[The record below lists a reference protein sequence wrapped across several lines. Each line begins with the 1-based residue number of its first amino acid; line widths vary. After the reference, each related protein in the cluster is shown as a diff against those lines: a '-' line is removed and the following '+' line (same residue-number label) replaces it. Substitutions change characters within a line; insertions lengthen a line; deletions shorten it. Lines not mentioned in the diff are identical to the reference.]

1 MIFHGVEGTAE
12 QHRDSPSWFN
22 DLEAV
27 CVMEYVK
34 NLLLET
40 NGIKVEAKDI
50 GIISP
55 YHRQVS

>member
-22 DLEAV
+22 DLEAI

-34 NLLLET
+34 KLLLQTKET
-40 NGIKVEAKDI
+40 TVEAKNI